1 MIAPERAG
9 GKRHLNVQ
17 TTAEALLAHIKRNG
31 TEYFFVNAGTD
42 FASVVEA
49 YARLDE
55 SGLDFP
61 TPIVATHENLAVG
74 MAHGYYLI
82 ARTPQAVMCHVS
94 VGSANAICAVM
105 NASRDQIP
113 IIFMSGRTPLFES
126 GRFGSRN
133 GDIHWAQ
140 EMFDQGG
147 MMREV
152 VKWDY
157 ELRDGLN
164 VEQVVDRAYGI
175 AQAAPSGPIYLTL
188 PREVLA
194 GRIEGGVDVRAE
206 VPAVPAPPFPSPD
219 HVTAIARRLAT
230 ATFPVIVT
238 SASGADPATVAP
250 LAALCERFGIAHV
263 DRKARF
269 VNVPTGHPMHL
280 AQALEELFDEVDALL
295 FLETDVP
302 WIPNRANPRP
312 ETFIA
317 DAGTDPLFARIPI
330 RSFPADVSLTTTVAA
345 LLPELERAL
354 EAAGAEQ
361 TAAVRR
367 EKIAATR
374 ERGRAAI
381 AERVA
386 ADAQRGGPITKLFL
400 SRAIDAARA
409 KADIVVNEY
418 SAMPDFM
425 QFDEPSTWF
434 LNPPAAGLGW
444 GLPAAIGVKLASP
457 DRNVIAVLGDG
468 AYIFANP
475 AACHHAMA
483 MHGLPLLT
491 IIYNNARWEAV
502 QGSARGMYG
511 KESALGQ
518 RTLAPLSS
526 LEPIPDFER
535 YVEASNGIGMR
546 VTQREELESTIR
558 RALNIV
564 QTERKQVL
572 INVIGS

>member
-1 MIAPERAG
+1 VIAPERAG
-9 GKRHLNVQ
+9 TKRHLDVQ
-17 TTAEALLAHIKRNG
+17 TTAEALLANLKRNG
-31 TEYFFVNAGTD
+31 TEYIFVNAGTD
-42 FASVVEA
+42 FASIVEA

-61 TPIVATHENLAVG
+61 APIVATHENLAVG

-82 ARTPQAVMCHVS
+82 KRAPQAVMCHVS
-94 VGSANAICAVM
+94 VGSANAICAIM

-140 EMFDQGG
+140 EMFDQAG

-194 GRIEGGVDVRAE
+194 GKLDGADVRAD

-219 HVTAIARRLAT
+219 HVATIARRLA
-230 ATFPVIVT
+230 AAEFPVIVT

-250 LAALCERFGIAHV
+250 LAALCDRFGIAHV

-269 VNVPTGHPMHL
+269 INVPTGHPMHL
-280 AQALEELFDEVDALL
+280 MQQLEDIFDEADALL

-302 WIPNRANPRP
+302 WLPSRGNPRP

-361 TAAVRR
+361 TAAARR
-367 EKIAATR
+367 TRIAATR
-374 ERGRAAI
+374 ARGQEKIDAL
-381 AERVA
+381 VA
-386 ADAQRGGPITKLFL
+386 ADAKKGGAITKLFL
-400 SRAIDAARA
+400 SKTLDAARSSS
-409 KADIVVNEY
+409 DIVVNEY
-418 SAMPDFM
+418 SAQTDYM

-444 GLPAAIGVKLASP
+444 GLPAAVGVKLASP

-483 MHGLPLLT
+483 MHDLPLLT

-502 QGSARGMYG
+502 QGSARSMYG
-511 KESALGQ
+511 KDTATGK
-518 RTLAPLSS
+518 RALAPLSS

-535 YVEASNGIGMR
+535 YVEASGGIGMR

-558 RALNIV
+558 RALKIV

>member
-9 GKRHLNVQ
+9 AKRHLNVE
-17 TTAEALLAHIKRNG
+17 TTAEALLAHLKRNG
-31 TEYFFVNAGTD
+31 TEYIFVNAGTD

-61 TPIVATHENLAVG
+61 VPIVATHENLAVG

-82 ARTPQAVMCHVS
+82 ARKPQAVMCHVS

-113 IIFMSGRTPLFES
+113 IIFMSGRTPLFEA

-164 VEQVVDRAYGI
+164 VEQVIDRAYGI

-194 GRIEGGVDVRAE
+194 GPLAGADVRVG
-206 VPAVPAPPFPSPD
+206 VPAVPAPPFPSPE
-219 HVTAIARRLAT
+219 HVATIARRLAT
-230 ATFPVIVT
+230 AAFPIIVT

-250 LAALCERFGIAHV
+250 LAALCERFGFAHV

-269 VNVPTGHPMHL
+269 INVPTSHPMHL
-280 AQALEELFDEVDALL
+280 VQQLEELFDEADALL

-302 WIPNRANPRP
+302 WIPNRGNPRP

-354 EAAGAEQ
+354 ESAGAEQ
-361 TAAVRR
+361 PAAARR
-367 EKIAATR
+367 KRIAATR
-374 ERGRAAI
+374 ARGRAVV

-386 ADAQRGGPITKLFL
+386 ADAKRGGPITKIFL
-400 SRAIDAARA
+400 SKAIDAARETN
-409 KADIVVNEY
+409 DVVVNEY
-418 SAMPDFM
+418 SAIADYM
-425 QFDEPSTWF
+425 QFDLPSTWF

-444 GLPAAIGVKLASP
+444 GLPAALGVKLASP
-457 DRNVIAVLGDG
+457 DHTVISVLGDG

-475 AACHHAMA
+475 AACHHAAA

-491 IIYNNARWEAV
+491 IVYNNARWEAV

-511 KESALGQ
+511 AGTATGKRA
-518 RTLAPLSS
+518 LAPLSS

-535 YVEASNGIGMR
+535 YIEASGGIGMR
-546 VTQREELESTIR
+546 VTQREELEPTIR
-558 RALNIV
+558 RALTIV
-564 QTERKQVL
+564 RTERKQVL

>member
-9 GKRHLNVQ
+9 AKRHLNVQ

-31 TEYFFVNAGTD
+31 TQYFFVNAGTD

-94 VGSANAICAVM
+94 VGSANAVCAIM

-113 IIFMSGRTPLFES
+113 IIFMSGRTPLFEQ

-147 MMREV
+147 LMREV

-194 GRIEGGVDVRAE
+194 GKLDGADVRAE

-219 HVTAIARRLAT
+219 HVTTIARRLASVE
-230 ATFPVIVT
+230 FPVIVT

-280 AQALEELFDEVDALL
+280 VQQLEEIFDDVDALL

-302 WIPNRANPRP
+302 WIPIRGNPRP

-317 DAGTDPLFARIPI
+317 DAGTDPLFARYPI
-330 RSFPADVSLTTTVAA
+330 RSFPSDVSLTTTVAA

-354 EAAGAEQ
+354 ESAGGEQ
-361 TAAVRR
+361 TAAARR
-367 EKIAATR
+367 ERIAAVR
-374 ERGRAAI
+374 ERGRKAI
-381 AERVA
+381 AERVE
-386 ADAQRGGPITKLFL
+386 ADAKRGGPITKLFL
-400 SRAIDAARA
+400 SRALDAARE
-409 KADIVVNEY
+409 KTDIVVNEY
-418 SAMPDFM
+418 SAVADYME
-425 QFDEPSTWF
+425 FDRPGTWF

-444 GLPAAIGVKLASP
+444 GLPAALGVKLASP
-457 DRNVIAVLGDG
+457 DQAVISVLGDG

-475 AACHHAMA
+475 AACHHAAA
-483 MHGLPLLT
+483 MHDLPLLM

-502 QGSARGMYG
+502 QGSARSMYG
-511 KESALGQ
+511 KDTALGK
-518 RTLAPLSS
+518 RALAPLSS
-526 LEPIPDFER
+526 LEPIPDFEK
-535 YVEASNGIGMR
+535 YAEASNGVGMR
-546 VTQREELESTIR
+546 VSERAELESTIR
-558 RALNIV
+558 RALQIV
-564 QTERKQVL
+564 RTERKQVL

>member
-1 MIAPERAG
+1 MIAPERTGA
-9 GKRHLNVQ
+9 KRHLAVQ
-17 TTAEALLAHIKRNG
+17 TTAEALLANLKRNG
-31 TEYFFVNAGTD
+31 TEYIFVNAGTD
-42 FASVVEA
+42 FASIVEA

-82 ARTPQAVMCHVS
+82 KHAPQAVMCHVS
-94 VGSANAICAVM
+94 VGSANAICAIM

-140 EMFDQGG
+140 EMFDQAG

-175 AQAAPSGPIYLTL
+175 AQAAPCGPIYLTL

-194 GRIEGGVDVRAE
+194 GKLDGADVRSA
-206 VPAVPAPPFPSPD
+206 VPAVPAPPFPSPE

-230 ATFPVIVT
+230 AEFPVIVT
-238 SASGADPATVAP
+238 SASGADPSTVAP
-250 LAALCERFGIAHV
+250 LADLCERFGIAHV

-269 VNVPTGHPMHL
+269 INVPTGHPMHL
-280 AQALEELFDEVDALL
+280 VQQLEELFGEADALV

-302 WIPNRANPRP
+302 WLPNRGNPRP

-354 EAAGAEQ
+354 EAAGADQ
-361 TAAVRR
+361 TSAARR
-367 EKIAATR
+367 ARIATTR
-374 ERGRAAI
+374 ERGREKVDA
-381 AERVA
+381 RVV
-386 ADAQRGGPITKLFL
+386 ADAKKGGAITKLFL
-400 SRAIDAARA
+400 SKAIDAARESS
-409 KADIVVNEY
+409 DIVVNEY
-418 SAMPDFM
+418 SAQADFM

-444 GLPAAIGVKLASP
+444 GLPAAVGVKLASP

-483 MHGLPLLT
+483 MHDLPLLT

-502 QGSARGMYG
+502 QGSARSMYG
-511 KESALGQ
+511 KDTATGK
-518 RTLAPLSS
+518 RALAPLSS

-535 YVEASNGIGMR
+535 YVEASGGVGMR
-546 VTQREELESTIR
+546 VTERIELEPTIR
-558 RALNIV
+558 RALKIV

>member
-9 GKRHLNVQ
+9 AKRHLAVQ
-17 TTAEALLAHIKRNG
+17 TTAEALLANLKRNG
-31 TEYFFVNAGTD
+31 TEYIFVNAGTD

-61 TPIVATHENLAVG
+61 TPIIATHENLAVG

-82 ARTPQAVMCHVS
+82 THVPQAVMCHVS
-94 VGSANAICAVM
+94 VGSANAVCAIM

-140 EMFDQGG
+140 EMFDQAGI
-147 MMREV
+147 MREV

-175 AQAAPSGPIYLTL
+175 AQAAPCGPIYLTL

-194 GRIEGGVDVRAE
+194 GKLDGADVRAE
-206 VPAVPAPPFPSPD
+206 VPAVPAPPFPSPE
-219 HVTAIARRLAT
+219 HVTTIARRLA
-230 ATFPVIVT
+230 AAEFPVIVT
-238 SASGADPATVAP
+238 SASGADPSTVAP

-269 VNVPTGHPMHL
+269 INVPTGHPMHL
-280 AQALEELFDEVDALL
+280 LQQLEELFNETDALL

-302 WIPNRANPRP
+302 WLPSRGNPRP

-354 EAAGAEQ
+354 ESAGAEQ
-361 TAAVRR
+361 SAAGRR
-367 EKIAATR
+367 ARIAATR
-374 ERGRAAI
+374 ERGRTAVDAL
-381 AERVA
+381 VA
-386 ADAQRGGPITKLFL
+386 ADAKKGGAITKLFL
-400 SRAIDAARA
+400 SKTLAAARSST
-409 KADIVVNEY
+409 DIVVNEY
-418 SAMPDFM
+418 SAQPDYM

-483 MHGLPLLT
+483 MHELPLLT

-502 QGSARGMYG
+502 QGSARSMYG
-511 KESALGQ
+511 ADTATGK
-518 RTLAPLSS
+518 RKLAPLSS
-526 LEPIPDFER
+526 LDPIPDFEK
-535 YVEASNGIGMR
+535 YVEASGGIGIR

-558 RALNIV
+558 RALKIV

>member
-1 MIAPERAG
+1 MIAPERAAA
-9 GKRHLNVQ
+9 KRRLNVQ
-17 TTAEALLAHIKRNG
+17 TTAEALLAHLKRHG
-31 TEYFFVNAGTD
+31 TQYFFVNAGTD

-61 TPIVATHENLAVG
+61 EPIIATHENLAVG

-105 NASRDQIP
+105 NASRDQVP
-113 IIFMSGRTPLFES
+113 VIFMSGRSPLFES
-126 GRFGSRN
+126 GKFGSRN
-133 GDIHWAQ
+133 GDIHWPQ

-147 MMREV
+147 MMREL

-175 AQAAPSGPIYLTL
+175 AQTAPRGPIYLTL

-194 GRIEGGVDVRAE
+194 GALDGADVRAA
-206 VPAVPAPPFPSPD
+206 VPAVPAPPHPSPE
-219 HVTAIARRLAT
+219 HVAALARRLAS
-230 ATFPVIVT
+230 AEFPVIVT

-263 DRKARF
+263 DRKPRY
-269 VNVPTGHPMHL
+269 VNLPYSHPMHL
-280 AQALEELFDEVDALL
+280 VQQLEELFHETDALL

-302 WIPNRANPRP
+302 WIPSRGNPRP
-312 ETFIA
+312 ETFVA
-317 DAGTDPLFARIPI
+317 EAGADPLFARIPI

-354 EAAGAEQ
+354 ASAGAEQ
-361 TAAVRR
+361 TAAARGQR
-367 EKIAATR
+367 IAAAR
-374 ERGRAAI
+374 ERGHAEL

-400 SRAIDAARA
+400 SRALEAAREQS
-409 KADIVVNEY
+409 DIVVNEY
-418 SAMPDFM
+418 SAMPEFM
-425 QFDEPSTWF
+425 RFDQPSTWF

-444 GLPAAIGVKLASP
+444 GFPAALGVKLAAP
-457 DRNVIAVLGDG
+457 DRTVIAVLGDG

-475 AACHHAMA
+475 AACHHALA
-483 MHGLPLLT
+483 MHDLPLLA
-491 IIYNNARWEAV
+491 IVYNNARWEAV
-502 QGSARGMYG
+502 QSSARSMYG
-511 KESALGQ
+511 QDTALGK
-518 RTLAPLSS
+518 RKLAPLSS

-535 YVEASNGIGMR
+535 YAEASNGIGLR
-546 VTQREELESTIR
+546 VTKREELEPTIR
-558 RALNIV
+558 RALNV
-564 QTERKQVL
+564 VRTERKHVL

>member
-1 MIAPERAG
+1 
-9 GKRHLNVQ
+9 
-17 TTAEALLAHIKRNG
+17 
-31 TEYFFVNAGTD
+31 
-42 FASVVEA
+42 
-49 YARLDE
+49 
-55 SGLDFP
+55 
-61 TPIVATHENLAVG
+61 
-74 MAHGYYLI
+74 
-82 ARTPQAVMCHVS
+82 MCHVS
-94 VGSANAICAVM
+94 VGSANAICAIM

-126 GRFGSRN
+126 GKFGSRN
-133 GDIHWAQ
+133 GDIHWPQ

-175 AQAAPSGPIYLTL
+175 AQAAPSGPIYLML

-194 GRIEGGVDVRAE
+194 GKLDGIDVRAE
-206 VPAVPAPPFPSPD
+206 VPAVPAPPFPSPE
-219 HVTAIARRLAT
+219 HVKTIARRFAT
-230 ATFPVIVT
+230 AEFPVIVT

-250 LAALCERFGIAHV
+250 LAALCERFGFAHV
-263 DRKARF
+263 DRKSRF

-280 AQALEELFDEVDALL
+280 VQPLEELFAETDALL

-302 WIPNRANPRP
+302 WIPNRGNPRP

-317 DAGTDPLFARIPI
+317 DAGTDPLFGLIPI

-345 LLPELERAL
+345 LLPELEREL
-354 EAAGAEQ
+354 SAAGAEQ
-361 TAAVRR
+361 FAAARR
-367 EKIAATR
+367 ERIAAAR
-374 ERGRAAI
+374 ERGRAAF

-386 ADAQRGGPITKLFL
+386 ADAKRGGPITKLFL
-400 SRAIDAARA
+400 SRTLDAVRA
-409 KADIVVNEY
+409 TSDIVVNEY
-418 SAMPDFM
+418 SALFEHM
-425 QFDEPSTWF
+425 QFDEPGTWF

-444 GLPAAIGVKLASP
+444 GLPAAIGVKLAAP
-457 DRNVIAVLGDG
+457 ERTVIAVLGDG

-483 MHGLPLLT
+483 MHDLPVLM
-491 IIYNNARWEAV
+491 IVYNNARWEAV

-511 KESALGQ
+511 KESALGK
-518 RTLAPLSS
+518 RALAPLSS

-535 YVEASNGIGMR
+535 YVEASGGIGFR
-546 VTQREELESTIR
+546 VTERAELESTIR
-558 RALNIV
+558 RARNIV

>member
-9 GKRHLNVQ
+9 TKRHLKVQ

-31 TEYFFVNAGTD
+31 TQYFFVNAGTD

-61 TPIVATHENLAVG
+61 TPIIATHENLAVG

-82 ARTPQAVMCHVS
+82 TRVPQAVMCHVS

-113 IIFMSGRTPLFES
+113 IIFMSGRTPLFET
-126 GRFGSRN
+126 GKFGSRN

-140 EMFDQGG
+140 EMFDQAG

-194 GRIEGGVDVRAE
+194 GKLDGADVRAE
-206 VPAVPAPPFPSPD
+206 VPAIPAPPFPSPD
-219 HVTAIARRLAT
+219 HVATIARRFAT
-230 ATFPVIVT
+230 AEFPVIVT

-280 AQALEELFDEVDALL
+280 VQQLEELFDQTDALL

-330 RSFPADVSLTTTVAA
+330 RSFPADVSLTTTVTA

-361 TAAVRR
+361 TAAGRR
-367 EKIAATR
+367 ERIAATR
-374 ERGRAAI
+374 EAGRAAI
-381 AERVA
+381 AERIA
-386 ADAQRGGPITKLFL
+386 GDAKRGGPISKLFL
-400 SRAIDAARA
+400 SRAIDAARE

-418 SAMPDFM
+418 SALADYM

-444 GLPAAIGVKLASP
+444 GFPAAIGVKLASP

-475 AACHHAMA
+475 AACHHAIA
-483 MHGLPLLT
+483 MHDLPLLT

-511 KESALGQ
+511 KESALGK
-518 RTLAPLSS
+518 RALAPLSS
-526 LEPIPDFER
+526 LEPIPDFEK
-535 YVEASNGIGMR
+535 YVEASNGIGLR
-546 VTQREELESTIR
+546 VTAREELESTIR
-558 RALNIV
+558 RGLNIV
-564 QTERKQVL
+564 RTERKQVL

>member
-9 GKRHLNVQ
+9 AKRHLDVQ
-17 TTAEALLAHIKRNG
+17 TTAEALLAHLKRNG
-31 TEYFFVNAGTD
+31 TQYFFVNAGTD

-74 MAHGYYLI
+74 MAHGFYLI

-94 VGSANAICAVM
+94 VGSANAVCAIM

-113 IIFMSGRTPLFES
+113 IIFLSGRTPLFES
-126 GRFGSRN
+126 GKFGSRN
-133 GDIHWAQ
+133 GDIHWPQ

-147 MMREV
+147 LMREV

-175 AQAAPSGPIYLTL
+175 AQAAPPGPIYLML

-194 GRIEGGVDVRAE
+194 GKLDGADVRAE
-206 VPAVPAPPFPSPD
+206 VPAVPAPPFPSPE
-219 HVTAIARRLAT
+219 HVATIARRIAT
-230 ATFPVIVT
+230 AEFPVIVT
-238 SASGADPATVAP
+238 SASGADAATVAP

-269 VNVPTGHPMHL
+269 VNLPTGHPLHL
-280 AQALEELFDEVDALL
+280 VQPLEDLFEDIDALL

-302 WIPNRANPRP
+302 WIPNRGNPRP
-312 ETFIA
+312 DSFIA
-317 DAGTDPLFARIPI
+317 DAGTDPLFGRIPI

-361 TAAVRR
+361 SAAARR
-367 EKIAATR
+367 ARIAAAG
-374 ERGRAAI
+374 ERGRATL

-386 ADAQRGGPITKLFL
+386 ADAERGGPITKLFL
-400 SRAIDAARA
+400 STRPRCGAEQRRHRGQRVLRALRLHAVRRAR
-409 KADIVVNEY
+409 DVV
-418 SAMPDFM
+418 S
-425 QFDEPSTWF
+425 Q
-434 LNPPAAGLGW
+434 PAGGGLG
-444 GLPAAIGVKLASP
+444 
-457 DRNVIAVLGDG
+457 LGFSGG
-468 AYIFANP
+468 A
-475 AACHHAMA
+475 
-483 MHGLPLLT
+483 
-491 IIYNNARWEAV
+491 RRE
-502 QGSARGMYG
+502 ARGTRAHGDLGARRRRLYLRQPG
-511 KESALGQ
+511 RLPSRDRDARPAVAHDRLQQRALGGRAELRARHVRQ
-518 RTLAPLSS
+518 GYGARQTPHGAALVAGADSRLRKICRSVGRNRPARHRT
-526 LEPIPDFER
+526 
-535 YVEASNGIGMR
+535 
-546 VTQREELESTIR
+546 
-558 RALNIV
+558 
-564 QTERKQVL
+564 
-572 INVIGS
+572 

>member
-9 GKRHLNVQ
+9 AKRHLNVQ

-31 TEYFFVNAGTD
+31 TQYFFVNAGTD

-74 MAHGYYLI
+74 MAHGYYLV

-94 VGSANAICAVM
+94 VGSANAICAIM

-126 GRFGSRN
+126 GKFGSRN
-133 GDIHWAQ
+133 GDIHWPQ

-175 AQAAPSGPIYLTL
+175 AQAAPSGPIYLML

-194 GRIEGGVDVRAE
+194 GKLDGADVRAE

-219 HVTAIARRLAT
+219 HVTTIARRLAT
-230 ATFPVIVT
+230 AEFPVIVT
-238 SASGADPATVAP
+238 SASGADASTVGP

-269 VNVPTGHPMHL
+269 VNLPSGNPMHL
-280 AQALEELFDEVDALL
+280 SQQLEDLFGEIDALL

-302 WIPNRANPRP
+302 WIPNRGNPRP

-317 DAGTDPLFARIPI
+317 DAGTDPLFGLIPI

-361 TAAVRR
+361 GAAARR
-367 EKIAATR
+367 ERIAKK
-374 ERGRAAI
+374 RAAGVAAI
-381 AERVA
+381 EERVA
-386 ADAQRGGPITKLFL
+386 ADAKRGGPITKIFL
-400 SRAIDAARA
+400 SRTLDAARA
-409 KADIVVNEY
+409 RTDIVVNEY
-418 SAMPDFM
+418 SAMPDYMEFN
-425 QFDEPSTWF
+425 EPGTWF

-444 GLPAAIGVKLASP
+444 GMPAAIGVKLASP

-475 AACHHAMA
+475 AACHHAIA
-483 MHGLPLLT
+483 MHDLPLLT

-502 QGSARGMYG
+502 QSSARGMY
-511 KESALGQ
+511 KAESALGKHK
-518 RTLAPLSS
+518 LAPLSS
-526 LEPIPDFER
+526 LDPIPDFER
-535 YVEASNGIGMR
+535 YAEASGGVGFR
-546 VTQREELESTIR
+546 VTERAELESTIR
-558 RALNIV
+558 RALQIV

>member
-9 GKRHLNVQ
+9 AKQHLAVQ
-17 TTAEALLAHIKRNG
+17 TTAEALLVQIKRNG

-61 TPIVATHENLAVG
+61 TPIIATHENLAVG

-94 VGSANAICAVM
+94 VGSANAICAIM

-140 EMFDQGG
+140 EMFDQAG

-194 GRIEGGVDVRAE
+194 GKLDGIDVRAE

-219 HVTAIARRLAT
+219 HVATIARRLAT
-230 ATFPVIVT
+230 AQFPVIVT
-238 SASGADPATVAP
+238 SASGADAATVAP

-269 VNVPTGHPMHL
+269 INMPTGHPMHL
-280 AQALEELFDEVDALL
+280 MQQLEDLFDETDALL

-312 ETFIA
+312 DTFIA

-361 TAAVRR
+361 TAAARR
-367 EKIAATR
+367 ERIAVVR
-374 ERGRAAI
+374 DRGRAAI
-381 AERVA
+381 DARIA
-386 ADAQRGGPITKLFL
+386 ADATAGGPITKIAL
-400 SRAIDAARA
+400 SRAIDTSRGSN
-409 KADIVVNEY
+409 DIVVNEY
-418 SAMPDFM
+418 SAMIDYM
-425 QFDEPSTWF
+425 HFDVPATWF

-444 GLPAAIGVKLASP
+444 GLPAAVGVKLASP
-457 DRNVIAVLGDG
+457 DRTVIAVLGDG

-483 MHGLPLLT
+483 MHDLPLLT

-502 QGSARGMYG
+502 QGSARSMYG
-511 KESALGQ
+511 AGTATGNRK
-518 RTLAPLSS
+518 LAPLSS
-526 LEPIPDFER
+526 LDPIPDFEK
-535 YVEASNGIGMR
+535 YVEASGGVGLR
-546 VTQREELESTIR
+546 VTQREELEATILR
-558 RALNIV
+558 GLEIV
-564 QTERKQVL
+564 RTERKQVL

>member
-1 MIAPERAG
+1 VIAPERTGA
-9 GKRHLNVQ
+9 KRHLAVQ
-17 TTAEALLAHIKRNG
+17 TTAEALLANLKRNG
-31 TEYFFVNAGTD
+31 TEYIFVNAGTD
-42 FASVVEA
+42 FASIVEA

-82 ARTPQAVMCHVS
+82 KHAPQAVMCHVS
-94 VGSANAICAVM
+94 VGSANAICAIM

-140 EMFDQGG
+140 EMFDQAG

-175 AQAAPSGPIYLTL
+175 AQAAPCGPIYLTL

-194 GRIEGGVDVRAE
+194 GKLDGADVRSA
-206 VPAVPAPPFPSPD
+206 VPAVPAPPFPSPE

-230 ATFPVIVT
+230 AEFPVIVT
-238 SASGADPATVAP
+238 SASGADPSTVAP
-250 LAALCERFGIAHV
+250 LADLCERFGIAHV

-269 VNVPTGHPMHL
+269 INVPTGHPMHL
-280 AQALEELFDEVDALL
+280 VQQLEELFGEADALV

-302 WIPNRANPRP
+302 WLPNRGNPRP

-354 EAAGAEQ
+354 EAAGADPTSAARRARIA
-361 TAAVRR
+361 TA
-367 EKIAATR
+367 R
-374 ERGRAAI
+374 ERGREKVDAL
-381 AERVA
+381 VV
-386 ADAQRGGPITKLFL
+386 ADAKKGGAITKLFL
-400 SRAIDAARA
+400 SKAIDAARESS
-409 KADIVVNEY
+409 DIVVNEY
-418 SAMPDFM
+418 SAQADFM

-444 GLPAAIGVKLASP
+444 GLPAAVGVKLASP

-483 MHGLPLLT
+483 MHDLPLLT

-502 QGSARGMYG
+502 QGSARSMYG
-511 KESALGQ
+511 KDTATGK
-518 RTLAPLSS
+518 RALAPLSS

-535 YVEASNGIGMR
+535 YVEASGGVGMR
-546 VTQREELESTIR
+546 VTERIELEPTIR
-558 RALNIV
+558 RALKIV

>member
-1 MIAPERAG
+1 VIAPERAG
-9 GKRHLNVQ
+9 AKRHLNVQ

-31 TEYFFVNAGTD
+31 TQYFFVNAGTD

-94 VGSANAICAVM
+94 VGSANAICAIM

-126 GRFGSRN
+126 GKFGSRN
-133 GDIHWAQ
+133 GDIHWPQ

-175 AQAAPSGPIYLTL
+175 AQAAPSGPIYLML

-194 GRIEGGVDVRAE
+194 GKLDGADVRAE

-219 HVTAIARRLAT
+219 HVATIARRLAT
-230 ATFPVIVT
+230 AEFPVIVT
-238 SASGADPATVAP
+238 SASGADASTVAP
-250 LAALCERFGIAHV
+250 LTALCERFGIAHV

-269 VNVPTGHPMHL
+269 VNVPSGSPMHL
-280 AQALEELFDEVDALL
+280 SQALEDLFGEIDALL

-302 WIPNRANPRP
+302 WIPNRGNPRP

-317 DAGTDPLFARIPI
+317 DAGTDPLFGLIPI

-361 TAAVRR
+361 GAAARR
-367 EKIAATR
+367 ERIAKKRAS
-374 ERGRAAI
+374 GVAAI
-381 AERVA
+381 EERVA
-386 ADAQRGGPITKLFL
+386 ADAKRGGPITKLFL
-400 SRAIDAARA
+400 SRALDAARA
-409 KADIVVNEY
+409 KTDIVVNEY
-418 SAMPDFM
+418 SAMPDYMEFN
-425 QFDEPSTWF
+425 EPATWF

-444 GLPAAIGVKLASP
+444 GMPAAIGVKLAAP
-457 DRNVIAVLGDG
+457 DQNVIAVLGDG

-475 AACHHAMA
+475 AACHHAIA
-483 MHGLPLLT
+483 MHDLPLLT

-502 QGSARGMYG
+502 QSSARGMY
-511 KESALGQ
+511 KAESALGK
-518 RTLAPLSS
+518 RALAPLSS

-535 YVEASNGIGMR
+535 YAEASNGVGFR
-546 VTQREELESTIR
+546 VTERAELESTIR
-558 RALNIV
+558 RALKIV

>member
-1 MIAPERAG
+1 
-9 GKRHLNVQ
+9 
-17 TTAEALLAHIKRNG
+17 
-31 TEYFFVNAGTD
+31 VNAGTD
-42 FASVVEA
+42 FAPVVEA

-61 TPIVATHENLAVG
+61 VPIVATHENLAVG
-74 MAHGYYLI
+74 MAHGYYLL

-94 VGSANAICAVM
+94 VGSANAICAIM

-126 GRFGSRN
+126 GKFGSRN

-140 EMFDQGG
+140 EMFDQAG

-175 AQAAPSGPIYLTL
+175 AQAAPCGPIYLTL

-194 GRIEGGVDVRAE
+194 GKLDGVDVRVD
-206 VPAVPAPPFPSPD
+206 VPAVPAPPFPSPE
-219 HVTAIARRLAT
+219 HVMTIARRLAS
-230 ATFPVIVT
+230 ADFPAIVT
-238 SASGADPATVAP
+238 STSGADPATVAP

-269 VNVPTGHPMHL
+269 VNVPAGHPMHL
-280 AQALEELFDEVDALL
+280 VQQLEELFDEVDALL

-302 WIPNRANPRP
+302 WIPNQGNPRP

-317 DAGTDPLFARIPI
+317 DAGTDPLFARMPI
-330 RSFPADVSLTTTVAA
+330 RSFPAEVSLTTTVAA

-354 EAAGAEQ
+354 ESVGAEQ
-361 TAAVRR
+361 TAAKRR
-367 EKIAATR
+367 DRIAAVR
-374 ERGRAAI
+374 ERGRAAL
-381 AERVA
+381 AERID
-386 ADAQRGGPITKLFL
+386 ADAKRGGPITKLFL
-400 SRAIDAARA
+400 SRAIDAARD

-418 SAMPDFM
+418 SALLDYM
-425 QFDEPSTWF
+425 QFDEPGTWF
-434 LNPPAAGLGW
+434 RHPRAGGLGW
-444 GLPAAIGVKLASP
+444 GLPAALGVKLAAP
-457 DRNVIAVLGDG
+457 DRNVIAVMGDG

-483 MHGLPLLT
+483 MHDLPVLT
-491 IIYNNARWEAV
+491 IIFNNARWQAV
-502 QGSARGMYG
+502 QDAARGMYG
-511 KESALGQ
+511 KGTALGK
-518 RTLAPLSS
+518 RAHAPLSS
-526 LEPIPDFER
+526 LEPIPDFEP
-535 YVEASNGIGMR
+535 YAEASGGIGMR
-546 VTQREELESTIR
+546 VSQRDQLESTVR
-558 RALNIV
+558 HALHV
-564 QTERKQVL
+564 VRTERKAVL
-572 INVIGS
+572 INVIGA

>member
-9 GKRHLNVQ
+9 AKRHLNVQ
-17 TTAEALLAHIKRNG
+17 TTAEALLVHLKRNG

-49 YARLDE
+49 YARLEE

-61 TPIVATHENLAVG
+61 VPIVATHENLAVG
-74 MAHGYYLI
+74 MAHGFYLI
-82 ARTPQAVMCHVS
+82 ARKPQAVMCHVS
-94 VGSANAICAVM
+94 VGSANAICAIM

-126 GRFGSRN
+126 GKFGSRN
-133 GDIHWAQ
+133 GDIHWPQ

-175 AQAAPSGPIYLTL
+175 AQAAPSGPIYLML

-194 GRIEGGVDVRAE
+194 GKLDGIDVRAE
-206 VPAVPAPPFPSPD
+206 VPAVPAPPFPSPG
-219 HVTAIARRLAT
+219 HVTTIARRFAT
-230 ATFPVIVT
+230 AEFPVVVT

-250 LAALCERFGIAHV
+250 LAALCERFGFAHV
-263 DRKARF
+263 DRKSRF
-269 VNVPTGHPMHL
+269 VNVPSGHPMHL
-280 AQALEELFDEVDALL
+280 VQPLEELFDQTDALL

-302 WIPNRANPRP
+302 WIPNRGNPRP

-317 DAGTDPLFARIPI
+317 DAGTDPLFGLIPI

-345 LLPELERAL
+345 LLPELEREL
-354 EAAGAEQ
+354 VAAGAEQ
-361 TAAVRR
+361 FAAARR
-367 EKIAATR
+367 ERIAAAR
-374 ERGRAAI
+374 ERGRAAL

-386 ADAQRGGPITKLFL
+386 ADAKRGGPITKLFL
-400 SRAIDAARA
+400 SKTLDAVRA
-409 KADIVVNEY
+409 KNDIVVNEY
-418 SAMPDFM
+418 SALFEHME
-425 QFDEPSTWF
+425 FDEPSTWF

-444 GLPAAIGVKLASP
+444 GFPAAIGVKLAAP
-457 DRNVIAVLGDG
+457 DRTVIAVLGDG

-475 AACHHAMA
+475 AACHHAIA
-483 MHGLPLLT
+483 MHDLPVLT

-511 KESALGQ
+511 KESALGK

-535 YVEASNGIGMR
+535 YVEASGGIGFR
-546 VTQREELESTIR
+546 VTEREELASTIR

>member
-9 GKRHLNVQ
+9 AKRHLDVR
-17 TTAEALLAHIKRNG
+17 TTAEALLAHLKRNG
-31 TEYFFVNAGTD
+31 TQYFFVNAGTD

-55 SGLDFP
+55 SKLDFP

-94 VGSANAICAVM
+94 VGSANAICAIM

-113 IIFMSGRTPLFES
+113 IIFLSGRTPLFES
-126 GRFGSRN
+126 GKFGSRN
-133 GDIHWAQ
+133 GDIHWPQ

-175 AQAAPSGPIYLTL
+175 AQAAPPGPIYLML

-194 GRIEGGVDVRAE
+194 GELDGADVRAA
-206 VPAVPAPPFPSPD
+206 VPAVPAPPFPSPE
-219 HVTAIARRLAT
+219 HVRTIAHHLAT
-230 ATFPVIVT
+230 AEFPAIVT
-238 SASGADPATVAP
+238 SASGAEAATVAP
-250 LAALCERFGIAHV
+250 LVALCERFGIAHV
-263 DRKARF
+263 DRKPRF
-269 VNVPTGHPMHL
+269 VNFPTGH
-280 AQALEELFDEVDALL
+280 ALHQVDQLEDLFDEIDALL

-302 WIPNRANPRP
+302 WIPKRGNPRP
-312 ETFIA
+312 ETFVA

-330 RSFPADVSLTTTVAA
+330 RSFPTDVSLTTTVAA

-361 TAAVRR
+361 TAAARR
-367 EKIAATR
+367 ARITARA
-374 ERGRAAI
+374 ERGRAAQ

-386 ADAQRGGPITKLFL
+386 ADAKGGGPITKLFL
-400 SRAIDAARA
+400 SRTLDAVRRND
-409 KADIVVNEY
+409 DIVVNEY
-418 SAMPDFM
+418 SALSDYMR
-425 QFDEPSTWF
+425 FDTPGTWF

-444 GLPAAIGVKLASP
+444 GFPAALGVKLAAP
-457 DRNVIAVLGDG
+457 ERTVIAVLGDG

-475 AACHHAMA
+475 AACHHAIA
-483 MHGLPLLT
+483 MHELPVLT
-491 IIYNNARWEAV
+491 IVYNNARWEAV
-502 QGSARGMYG
+502 QSSARGMYG
-511 KESALGQ
+511 KDTALGK
-518 RTLAPLSS
+518 RKLAPLSS
-526 LEPIPDFER
+526 LEPIPDFEK
-535 YVEASNGIGMR
+535 YAEASGGIGLR
-546 VTQREELESTIR
+546 VTRREELEPTIR
-558 RALNIV
+558 RALTTV
-564 QTERKQVL
+564 QTERKHVL
-572 INVIGS
+572 INVIGA